1 MAYRITT
8 TLGAAALVLGCLSVV
23 PAMAQETAT
32 PSSPE
37 TADKDTSAKMHPMH
51 HRAMHPEMH
60 GKMHSHK
67 MHSGESM
74 AEGKS
79 MQGVRAQ
86 DMGTDALNNQ
96 SLHAAQS
103 NSSFTPGPD
112 SAQAM
117 PGGMHGKMMHGR
129 MMHGSMDQGSMGSG
143 SMGSGSMGSGSMSSG
158 STGGTSMGSGS
169 MGTGSMGSG
178 SMGSGSMG
186 SSSMGSG
193 SMGSGAGGTM
203 PAQTS
208 GATGAMG
215 GGTGGNGA
223 MAGSSTGGVGGAAT
237 TPKPTSP

>member
-32 PSSPE
+32 PSSPDS
-37 TADKDTSAKMHPMH
+37 ADKDTSAKMHPMH
-51 HRAMHPEMH
+51 HAAMHPKMH
-60 GKMHSHK
+60 GKMHSSMMHGK
-67 MHSGESM
+67 MHSGASM

-103 NSSFTPGPD
+103 NTAFTPGTD
-112 SAQAM
+112 SANAM
-117 PGGMHGKMMHGR
+117 PGGMHGKMMHGK
-129 MMHGSMDQGSMGSG
+129 MMQGSMGSGSMGSGSMGSG

-158 STGGTSMGSGS
+158 S
-169 MGTGSMGSG
+169 
-178 SMGSGSMG
+178 MGSGSMG
-186 SSSMGSG
+186 SSSMD
-193 SMGSGAGGTM
+193 SGAGGTM

-215 GGTGGNGA
+215 GGNGGNGA
-223 MAGSSTGGVGGAAT
+223 MAGSSTGGVGGAAG